1 MIEIPTQREKNQR
14 NFFSEPT
21 FYSVDRIMSNNFGE
35 NARFGVTA
43 LSRKKIT
50 VWLLFR
56 KHFYLEETTA
66 FTNHGS
72 YGTVPKVVMEERFR
86 LLQKIET
93 HTDRWFRSTLRPLYE
108 EARVS
113 VAKYVRA
120 NPDNLV
126 FVTNATMGINTIVK
140 ELDLKPEDSILCTSH
155 TYNAVTNAVDSAVRR
170 AGADIVTVDI
180 TVPIRQGYL

>member
-1 MIEIPTQREKNQR
+1 
-14 NFFSEPT
+14 
-21 FYSVDRIMSNNFGE
+21 
-35 NARFGVTA
+35 
-43 LSRKKIT
+43 
-50 VWLLFR
+50 
-56 KHFYLEETTA
+56 
-66 FTNHGS
+66 
-72 YGTVPKVVMEERFR
+72 MEERFR
-86 LLQKIET
+86 LLQQIET